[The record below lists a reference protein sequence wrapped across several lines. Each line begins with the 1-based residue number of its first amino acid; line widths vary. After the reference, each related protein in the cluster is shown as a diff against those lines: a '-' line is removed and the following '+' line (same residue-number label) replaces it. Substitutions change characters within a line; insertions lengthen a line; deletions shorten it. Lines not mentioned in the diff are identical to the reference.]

1 MAIWATDFL
10 ALSLRLRDSDD
21 EAERRTATS
30 RLYYAML
37 HRAMECLEDSTD
49 FQRPTEKTLFRVRE
63 ALGYRWRHLESRLTA
78 LKDLRERADY
88 EIRWHGDWPVAYR
101 ERAEVAA
108 MEVARELDRYGTPT
122 GQQDILPLLE
132 AGIR

>member
-37 HRAMECLEDSTD
+37 QRAMECLEDSTN
-49 FQRPTEKTLFRVRE
+49 FHRPTEKTLIRVRE
-63 ALGYRWRHLESRLTA
+63 ALGYRWRYLENRLTA
-78 LKDLRERADY
+78 LKDLREQADY
-88 EIRWHGDWPVAYR
+88 EVLWHGDWPVSYR
-101 ERAEVAA
+101 DRAEVAA
-108 MEVARELDRYGTPT
+108 TEIARELDRYGSPAD
-122 GQQDILPLLE
+122 QPDILPLLQ